1 MPTSARLEVANSLQI
16 TVKTVQSAGSMRRPQ
31 ASFEAQ
37 PRIARLL
44 APKMGIGPYRKWLY
58 HVAQITC
65 PFFNCSWSLSAMSA
79 INSEFVG
86 LPFVFD
92 TV

>member
-1 MPTSARLEVANSLQI
+1 
-16 TVKTVQSAGSMRRPQ
+16 MRRLQ
-31 ASFEAQ
+31 TGFEVQ

-44 APKMGIGPYRKWLY
+44 APKMGIGPYRKWSY

>member
-1 MPTSARLEVANSLQI
+1 MPTSARLEVANSPQI

-44 APKMGIGPYRKWLY
+44 APKMGIGPYRKWPY

>member
-1 MPTSARLEVANSLQI
+1 
-16 TVKTVQSAGSMRRPQ
+16 MRRPQ
-31 ASFEAQ
+31 TGFEAQ

-79 INSEFVG
+79 INSVSEDRY
-86 LPFVFD
+86 LILYLNNPQ
-92 TV
+92 

>member
-1 MPTSARLEVANSLQI
+1 MPTSARWAVVNLPKI
-16 TVKTVQSAGSMRRPQ
+16 TVKTLRSAGPMRRPQ

>member
-1 MPTSARLEVANSLQI
+1 MLTSPHWEAAISPGIFEKA
-16 TVKTVQSAGSMRRPQ
+16 VQSAGSMRRPQ

>member
-1 MPTSARLEVANSLQI
+1 
-16 TVKTVQSAGSMRRPQ
+16 MRRPQ
-31 ASFEAQ
+31 TGFEAQ

-44 APKMGIGPYRKWLY
+44 APKMGIVAWTQTYCIGPYRKWLY

>member
-1 MPTSARLEVANSLQI
+1 
-16 TVKTVQSAGSMRRPQ
+16 MRRPQ

-58 HVAQITC
+58 HVAQIT
-65 PFFNCSWSLSAMSA
+65 
-79 INSEFVG
+79 
-86 LPFVFD
+86 
-92 TV
+92 